1 MNIEIGNITNITG
14 IDWIVLD
21 KDENSIL
28 CLAKDFVYENRN
40 VY

>member
-1 MNIEIGNITNITG
+1 MNIEIGNIANITG
-14 IDWIVLD
+14 IDQIVLD
-21 KDENSIL
+21 KDKSSIL